1 MKVKKS
7 RVALLAKRLG
17 EVCVRVRKEEREHRA
32 RLEAVHPDNRRSARN
47 LLHYLRVRANDDL
60 RQVQDELAGM
70 GLSGLGDMEGH
81 ILAGLLSLR
90 DTLRRLLGKK
100 DGPGQAPV
108 TPRQADRLLRC
119 NTRALFGHKL
129 KGSPTRIMVTLPSDA
144 ADQPGLVR
152 QYVLA
157 GMNAARVNCA
167 HDGPEAWL
175 RMIAHVRRARRKT
188 GRNCRVAVDLG
199 GPKIRTGALAEG
211 PRVLHLHPARDAFG
225 RVVGPV
231 PLQLVAEGTPAPPPA
246 LALDPAFVDRL
257 QAGDTVL
264 FTDARGKK
272 CRVRVAEAAAGR
284 ALLPLDETVFLVPG
298 TPLTAE
304 REGRRIAA
312 ALTGDLPPLEQRL
325 TLREGDTLLLL
336 KDPVPG
342 EPAVY
347 AADGTLARPARIAC
361 TAPEIFADV
370 KPGDP
375 ILFDDGK
382 IEGLVTSAGD
392 DGLHVKILA
401 TRGEAARLGAD
412 KGINLPA
419 TRFGFGGLTAK
430 DRADLAALAKKVDV
444 VNLSFVNGPEDVEA
458 LRKALRENG
467 AAEAGIILKIETRQ
481 GFENLP
487 AILLA
492 ALKHHPVGVM
502 LARGD
507 LAVECGWENLAPIQE
522 EILRLCGAAHVPVV
536 WATQVLETSAQKG
549 IPTRAEITDAA
560 MAERAECV
568 MLNKG
573 PHIRKTIAL
582 LERIL
587 TDMRRLRHKA
597 GALLPPLSKPDYD
610 RKPGETKKEKK
621 GKEAKKQ
628 KGGRLKTGKPE
639 PVTDAKPGP
648 SKRKKKM

>member
-1 MKVKKS
+1 MKLKKG
-7 RVALLAKRLG
+7 RVSMLARRLDA
-17 EVCVRVRKEEREHRA
+17 VCSRVRKEEREHRA
-32 RLEAVHPDNRRSARN
+32 RVEAVHPDNRRSARN

-60 RQVQDELAGM
+60 RQIQDELSGM

-81 ILAGLLSLR
+81 ILSGLLAVR
-90 DTLRRLLGKK
+90 DTLRRLLGKG
-100 DGPGQAPV
+100 DGPGKAPV
-108 TPRQADRLLRC
+108 TRRQAEKLLRR
-119 NTRALFGHKL
+119 NTRALFGAKL
-129 KGSPTRIMVTLPSDA
+129 KGSPTRIMVTLPSEA
-144 ADQPGLVR
+144 AEQPGMVR

-167 HDGPEAWL
+167 HDGPEDWL

-211 PRVLHLHPARDAFG
+211 PRVLHLHPARDAYG

-231 PLQLVAEGTPAPPPA
+231 PLQLAAEGAAAPPPA
-246 LALDPAFVDRL
+246 LALDPSFVERL
-257 QAGDTVL
+257 QTGDTVL

-272 CRVRVAEAAAGR
+272 CRIRVAETAPGR

-304 REGRRIAA
+304 RDGRRIAA
-312 ALTGDLPPLEQRL
+312 AVVGELPPLEQRI
-325 TLREGDTLLLL
+325 TLREGDTLMLM
-336 KDPVPG
+336 KHPAPG
-342 EPAVY
+342 EAAVY
-347 AADGTLARPARIAC
+347 EADGTCARPARIAC

-370 KPGDP
+370 RPGDP

-382 IEGLVTSAGD
+382 IEGVVASAED
-392 DGLHVKILA
+392 DGLRVEIVS
-401 TRGEAARLGAD
+401 TRGETAKLGAD
-412 KGINLPA
+412 KGINLPS

-430 DRADLAALAKKVDV
+430 DRADLAVLAKKVDI

-467 AAEAGIILKIETRQ
+467 AADAGVILKIETRQ

-549 IPTRAEITDAA
+549 VPTRAEITDAA

-587 TDMRRLRHKA
+587 TDMRKLRHKA

-610 RKPGETKKEKK
+610 RKGREKK
-621 GKEAKKQ
+621 GKSAQDRKSSPKSSD
-628 KGGRLKTGKPE
+628 RKTKPD
-639 PVTDAKPGP
+639 TA
-648 SKRKKKM
+648 S